1 MRRINYTFL
10 WRLQLWQ
17 AWQLR
22 QRWPNR
28 QAGSLI
34 DSDSVAG
41 SAVRILED
49 HSIMLHQQTVN
60 FTIGG
65 VQGENSIVPVVV
77 GESLSLLR
85 SSLLLSAVV
94 DDVEVSQTASVT
106 TFPFS
111 RRHLA
116 RQEVAR
122 LGAVVPNVRLRC
134 RQKFCPPSFSMMR
147 K

>member
-1 MRRINYTFL
+1 MRRINYTFR

-60 FTIGG
+60 FTIGS

-77 GESLSLLR
+77 VGSLLLP
-85 SSLLLSAVV
+85 SLLLSAVV

-134 RQKFCPPSFSMMR
+134 RQKFCPPIFNR
-147 K
+147 I

>member
-60 FTIGG
+60 FTIGS

-77 GESLSLLR
+77 VG
-85 SSLLLSAVV
+85 SSLLLSSSLMSAVV

-134 RQKFCPPSFSMMR
+134 RQKFCPPIFNR
-147 K
+147 I